1 MASAPP
7 GQPAGSSTQEQ
18 LKRDFLQ
25 RLLTKV
31 SQATQRLPLDVDY
44 LQFVVNQE
52 MIIFRSLSSQMEMP
66 QDVISALTELSALV
80 NEEERDYPTPSHVS
94 VFQGEMGRPK
104 YLVSAEQLKGL
115 LELQLPV
122 SRIAKHLG
130 VSERTVK
137 RRMREQDLSIKQR
150 YSNLTDEQL
159 DSLVRSVK
167 ARTPHVGYRM
177 MKGILQ
183 AMGHRVQWNRVSS
196 SMHRVDSVG
205 VLSRMTRMG
214 CVSRRTYSVQGP
226 LHLVHID
233 TNHKLIRYGLVI
245 FGGVDGFSRK
255 IMYLGAATNNK
266 ASTALAFFL
275 EAVQKYGFPL
285 RVRGDQGVENVCIAR
300 CMFTVRGCGRGSFL
314 SGKSVHN
321 QRIERLWRDVWMAV
335 SNVYYEVLHSLEDEG
350 ILDPSDSIHLFC
362 AQHVFLPRLQ
372 RDLDIFR
379 VGWDNHPLRTEQN
392 LSPQQLWT
400 MGLLQ
405 NPVDAPEHVE
415 ENEDFNI
422 ASEMDAVSSGVIVPP
437 VECPLHDND
446 MAGLRTT
453 IEVTRQSESYGRD
466 VYLAVLNYVLNH
478 VP

>member
-44 LQFVVNQE
+44 LQFVVKQE

-122 SRIAKHLG
+122 SCIAKHLG
-130 VSERTVK
+130 VSEMTVK

-183 AMGHRVQWNRVSS
+183 AMGHRVQCLPLCIVWTLLV
-196 SMHRVDSVG
+196 
-205 VLSRMTRMG
+205 
-214 CVSRRTYSVQGP
+214 YSQ
-226 LHLVHID
+226 
-233 TNHKLIRYGLVI
+233 
-245 FGGVDGFSRK
+245 
-255 IMYLGAATNNK
+255 
-266 ASTALAFFL
+266 
-275 EAVQKYGFPL
+275 E
-285 RVRGDQGVENVCIAR
+285 
-300 CMFTVRGCGRGSFL
+300 
-314 SGKSVHN
+314 
-321 QRIERLWRDVWMAV
+321 
-335 SNVYYEVLHSLEDEG
+335 
-350 ILDPSDSIHLFC
+350 
-362 AQHVFLPRLQ
+362 
-372 RDLDIFR
+372 
-379 VGWDNHPLRTEQN
+379 
-392 LSPQQLWT
+392 
-400 MGLLQ
+400 
-405 NPVDAPEHVE
+405 
-415 ENEDFNI
+415 
-422 ASEMDAVSSGVIVPP
+422 
-437 VECPLHDND
+437 
-446 MAGLRTT
+446 
-453 IEVTRQSESYGRD
+453 
-466 VYLAVLNYVLNH
+466 
-478 VP
+478 